1 MIKPSIGDK
10 DNRQI
15 SYRVIVIKELERTRA
30 HFMHSTNLSSHI

>member
-15 SYRVIVIKELERTRA
+15 SYRVIKELERIRA